1 MVVNERRITG
11 SMNEAEIIKKL
22 KEVAGFFEVY
32 HKKTSFEGS
41 RTAKNGAAQKVVV
54 DILDSGPEAGDL
66 RYACVATSEDGK
78 TATGN
83 EGPSID
89 VVLATVHWQE
99 LDM

>member
-1 MVVNERRITG
+1 MVVNERRIAG
-11 SMNEAEIIKKL
+11 SMNEAEIIKRL
-22 KEVAGFFEVY
+22 KEDAGFFEVS
-32 HKKTSFEGS
+32 HKTSFEGW
-41 RTAKNGAAQKVVV
+41 RKAKNGTHQEVIV

-66 RYACVATSEDGK
+66 RYACVATSKDGK
-78 TATGN
+78 VAKGN